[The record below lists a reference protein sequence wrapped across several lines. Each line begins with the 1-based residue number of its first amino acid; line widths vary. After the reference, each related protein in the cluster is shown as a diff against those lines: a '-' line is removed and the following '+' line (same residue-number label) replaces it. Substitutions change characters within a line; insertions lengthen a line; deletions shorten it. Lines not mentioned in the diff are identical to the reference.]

1 MTNVKFVKFS
11 RIRKSKN
18 NSYHCSPNIEKYYK
32 HNFDLV
38 RAQFQGWILCCK
50 WPKYFEYCTNFE
62 HPDHS
67 VLLCDVDGGTTP
79 TGPHYKAAVIPPN
92 NKQQQQEMCFSWNG
106 KSTPFAPRIV
116 RCVKVILGSKSW
128 RKCVS
133 RCSDTR
139 LNPNSWTFWY
149 WFREWDY
156 IYVIWHEK
164 KCFEFTLSK

>member
-18 NSYHCSPNIEKYYK
+18 NSYHCSSNIEKYCK

-92 NKQQQQEMCFSWNG
+92 IISSSARDVFFVKWQIDSVRPAYCAVCKSNTWKQVLKKM
-106 KSTPFAPRIV
+106 
-116 RCVKVILGSKSW
+116 
-128 RKCVS
+128 
-133 RCSDTR
+133 R
-139 LNPNSWTFWY
+139 LPMQRHTAEPELMNFL
-149 WFREWDY
+149 
-156 IYVIWHEK
+156 V
-164 KCFEFTLSK
+164 LV